1 MAADLLFGHAHLLL
15 LRTGH
20 SRRAPGSGARG
31 PSLSQVLQPSNRCR
45 WMSTK
50 RTRSSSAVE
59 DDVLCQMHWH
69 KTGSGRSH
77 LSWKRTLR
85 KQQGRGMSAIFT
97 LNALIHPHL
106 PPPFRAKRNTKRSRI
121 SARLGGDPETTG
133 DERQLN
139 LSVLRFTFGI
149 PGFDESYLPRWI
161 GYGFGSLLLLN
172 HFVGSDLAN
181 ITPAQ
186 LRTEV
191 LGLSLAAFSIILP
204 YLGKFL
210 RGAGPVNQVTLP
222 EGNEQ
227 LFVMSESLSDTLK
240 ENLAWATYVLLR
252 NTNTIAALIS
262 VKGELC
268 IRGYW
273 RTPDDVS
280 KARVLDW
287 FEEQIQKIGL
297 SDLKDTLYFTQSPDF
312 GFRELLPNGTRSLL
326 VQPLL
331 QASDQEV
338 YEMGRNEGFIV
349 LVSSMSYAYS
359 DKDRAWIKA
368 VANKFMGWS
377 HVENRC

>member
-1 MAADLLFGHAHLLL
+1 MTANLLFGHAHPLLL
-15 LRTGH
+15 PLPTGH
-20 SRRAPGSGARG
+20 SPGSETRG
-31 PSLSQVLQPSNRCR
+31 PSRSPVPQAWNQYQWTSA
-45 WMSTK
+45 K
-50 RTRSSSAVE
+50 RTRSSSTA
-59 DDVLCQMHWH
+59 DD
-69 KTGSGRSH
+69 GSSRSH
-77 LSWKRTLR
+77 LSWEGTLR
-85 KQQGRGMSAIFT
+85 KHEGRGTSAVFS
-97 LNALIHPHL
+97 LNASVHPQL

-121 SARLGGDPETTG
+121 SARFGGDSETTS

-149 PGFDESYLPRWI
+149 PGLDESYLPRWI

-181 ITPAQ
+181 ITSAQ
-186 LRTEV
+186 LVIIFSEARTEV

-210 RGAGPVNQVTLP
+210 PGAGPVNQVTLP

-227 LFVMSESLSDTLK
+227 VFIMSERLPDTLK

-252 NTNTIAALIS
+252 NTNTIAVLIS
-262 VKGELC
+262 IKGELC

-280 KARVLDW
+280 KAHVLDW
-287 FEEQIQKIGL
+287 FAEQIQKIGL

-312 GFRELLPNGTRSLL
+312 GFWELLPNGTRSLL

-331 QASDQEV
+331 PVSDQEI
-338 YEMGRNEGFIV
+338 YEMGKNEGFVV

-368 VANKFMGWS
+368 VANKFTGKTY
-377 HVENRC
+377 V

>member
-1 MAADLLFGHAHLLL
+1 MI
-15 LRTGH
+15 RTGTSIH
-20 SRRAPGSGARG
+20 LSSPLPGRSRLAPGRETLPQSAN
-31 PSLSQVLQPSNRCR
+31 QCR

-50 RTRSSSAVE
+50 RTRSSSTV
-59 DDVLCQMHWH
+59 DD
-69 KTGSGRSH
+69 GSSRGH
-77 LSWKRTLR
+77 LPWKRTLR
-85 KQQGRGMSAIFT
+85 KQRGRGKSAIFS
-97 LNALIHPHL
+97 LNASIRPHL
-106 PPPFRAKRNTKRSRI
+106 SPPFRAERNTKRSRI
-121 SARLGGDPETTG
+121 SARLGSDSETTSN
-133 DERQLN
+133 ERQLN

-149 PGFDESYLPRWI
+149 SGLDESYLPRWI

-210 RGAGPVNQVTLP
+210 PGAGPGNQVTLP

-252 NTNTIAALIS
+252 NTNTIAVLIS
-262 VKGELC
+262 IRGELC

-280 KARVLDW
+280 KGHVLDW

-331 QASDQEV
+331 QVSDQEE
-338 YEMGRNEGFIV
+338 YEMGRNEGFVV
-349 LVSSMSYAYS
+349 LFSSMSYAYS

-368 VANKFMGWS
+368 VANKFTGRKGRNPPDA
-377 HVENRC
+377 VEMYF